1 VKVVYKPVRRFR
13 EEGGLLTKN
22 VTYTYKQ
29 VTEILNSRDEP
40 AVITFVDQ
48 VPKSQDE
55 KLKVT
60 LVEPNIPKQKQG
72 APPPNPRLNT
82 QNNVEWRLEL
92 KAGETRTVTIQYT
105 VEFPANK
112 KVEGL

>member
-1 VKVVYKPVRRFR
+1 M
-13 EEGGLLTKN
+13 
-22 VTYTYKQ
+22 
-29 VTEILNSRDEP
+29 
-40 AVITFVDQ
+40 
-48 VPKSQDE
+48 
-55 KLKVT
+55 
-60 LVEPNIPKQKQG
+60 EPNIPKQKQG

-92 KAGETRTVTIQYT
+92 KAGETQTVTIQYT